1 MTNGLRDR
9 PGRAGVRRAVQ
20 LGHVTPMFQPI
31 EDLQTGTCRGFEALA
46 RVAHDESLLTPDV
59 FLPLLDDDD
68 RLALFGTML
77 GNSIALIRALGAA
90 GASLYVSINVE
101 ISLVASEPFF
111 DVLQYFLERYDFS
124 GENLVLEIL
133 ENEDIRDLGRLR
145 TCLSAVKA
153 LGLSLALD
161 DIGTGYASLTR
172 MRELPIDMFKLD
184 RGFGIGLEQRP
195 DELVFVMS
203 MLALSRGIGKTLVV
217 EGIETPEV
225 YDAMRMLGVAAGQ
238 GYGIARPMP
247 AAQVASWLATSATR
261 APEPVPVCLL
271 GAYASHL
278 TVVEACRN
286 LRAQPLPFVWLRE
299 AMQDHETCVVGRLF
313 GARGWHDTAVGAAHR
328 AFHAALGDFTADPT
342 RWEDGAE
349 RFRTAMVDAMDAD
362 PAATGC
368 LPREG
373 MPACACEPRRTARR
387 PRRVGAR

>member
-1 MTNGLRDR
+1 M
-9 PGRAGVRRAVQ
+9 Q
-20 LGHVTPMFQPI
+20 LGHVTPLFQPI

-46 RVAHDESLLTPDV
+46 RVRHADRLLMPDV

-77 GNSIALIRALGAA
+77 GNAIALIRALGAA

-101 ISLVASEPFF
+101 ISLVASEPFV

-133 ENEDIRDLGRLR
+133 ENEDIRDLGRLKS
-145 TCLSAVKA
+145 CLSAVKA

-195 DELVFVMS
+195 DELMFVMS
-203 MLALSRGIGKTLVV
+203 MLALSRGIGKSLVV
-217 EGIETPEV
+217 EGIETLEV
-225 YDAMRMLGVAAGQ
+225 YDAMRMLGVAVGQ
-238 GYGIARPMP
+238 GYGIAQPMP
-247 AAQVASWLATSATR
+247 AAEVAPWLAGRLPR
-261 APEPVPVCLL
+261 AVDPAPVCLL

-286 LRAQPLPFVWLRE
+286 LCAQPLPFVWLRE

-313 GARGWHDTAVGAAHR
+313 GARGWHDTAIGAAHQG
-328 AFHAALGDFTADPT
+328 FHAALGDFNADPT

-349 RFRTAMVDAMDAD
+349 RFRAAMVDAMEAD
-362 PAATGC
+362 PASTGC

-373 MPACACEPRRTARR
+373 KPACACEPRRTMKI
-387 PRRVGAR
+387 PRRVAAR